1 MKLRFCDTKIQNL
14 AKRYEEKNQKV
25 FKEAKKFQKSKS
37 KVQKDGYIDK
47 DLLERITRWKAGR
60 NIHADKNCDAYV
72 REITAYALKAN
83 NERTKIEVLTCL
95 DGVLF
100 PTASAILH
108 FFHKGRYPILDVR
121 ALWSIGFGEDEIAKT
136 KYTFSFWWDYVSFC
150 RETAARNDASMRT
163 LDMSLWQYSKENQ

>member
-1 MKLRFCDTKIQNL
+1 MKKKIRRSSKKQ
-14 AKRYEEKNQKV
+14 
-25 FKEAKKFQKSKS
+25 KKFQKIKS
-37 KVQKDGYIDK
+37 KVQKNGYIEK
-47 DLLERITRWKAGR
+47 DLLGRITRWKAGR

-72 REITAYALKAN
+72 KEITTYALKAN
-83 NERTKIEVLTCL
+83 NERTRIEVLTCL

-121 ALWSIGFGEDEIAKT
+121 ALWSVGFEEEEIAKT

-163 LDMSLWQYSKENQ
+163 LDMSLWQYSKDNQ